1 MLMPSRSRRGR
12 PVFGLV
18 RTMPRKKRPTL
29 TAGAAKALD
38 EARDAAPAGQ
48 SEAKADVGKTAH
60 AGAATKPTIA
70 RPRRK
75 RKITEADVRGLKY
88 FALIDGL
95 LSRLHGCATERDK
108 AGNRILHFDQYCA
121 LVLLFYFNP
130 IVGSLRGIQEASQLK
145 KIQKRLGCARAS
157 LGSLSEAAQVFDPE
171 LLRQMIPE
179 LAAKIL
185 PTARGKD
192 ASALRNL
199 IAVDGSLL
207 PALPKMVWALW
218 RDKDHRAAKMHVHF
232 DVFKGVPEDVTV
244 TQGNGSEREQLRKML
259 QPRRIYV
266 TDRGYE
272 DYQLLQD
279 IVDACSSSIAR
290 LQDDPAYQPSEE
302 RPLTKEDKAAGV
314 VRDVILKR
322 LGTAHHKNVLKH
334 PVRLVF
340 VQTDKLD
347 STGKPNVLVLVTNLL
362 DLPAELVA
370 IGYKHRWA
378 VELFFRWLKCIL
390 GCRHLLA
397 NSQNGVEIQVYLGM
411 IASLLISLW
420 TGRKP
425 TTRTLEMV
433 QFYFCGWATWGELQ
447 AHIQKLNK
455 HDEKLRKQD

>member
-1 MLMPSRSRRGR
+1 
-12 PVFGLV
+12 
-18 RTMPRKKRPTL
+18 MPRKNRLSSVGQAPR
-29 TAGAAKALD
+29 ASEGAQD
-38 EARDAAPAGQ
+38 TAPATE
-48 SEAKADVGKTAH
+48 SKSKTNVGETAH
-60 AGAATKPTIA
+60 GGTAANRIIP
-70 RPRRK
+70 RSRRK
-75 RKITEADVRGLKY
+75 RKLTEGNLKGLKY
-88 FALIDGL
+88 FALVDRL
-95 LSRLHGCATERDK
+95 LKRLHDCAAERDK
-108 AGNRILHFDQYCA
+108 ARNRILHYDQYCC

-130 IVGSLRGIQEASQLK
+130 IIRSLHGIQEASELK
-145 KIQKRLGCARAS
+145 KIQKKLGCSRAS
-157 LGSLSEAAQVFDPE
+157 LGSLSEAAHVFDSE

-192 ASALRNL
+192 ASALKNL

-218 RDKDHRAAKMHVHF
+218 KDNDHRAAKMHVHF

-244 TQGNGSEREQLRKML
+244 TKGNGSEREQLRKML
-259 QPRRIYV
+259 QPGRIYV
-266 TDRGYE
+266 KDRGYE

-279 IVDACSSSIAR
+279 IVDARSSFIAR
-290 LQDDPAYQPSEE
+290 LQDDVAYKVSEE

-314 VRDVILKR
+314 VRDVILER
-322 LGTAHHKNVLKH
+322 LGSDHHKNVLKQK
-334 PVRLVF
+334 VRLVF
-340 VQTDKLD
+340 VHTDKLD
-347 STGKPNVLVLVTNLL
+347 SNGQPNVLVLVTNLL

-397 NSQNGVEIQVYLGM
+397 NSKNGVEIQVYLGM

-425 TTRTLEMV
+425 TIRTLEMV
-433 QFYFCGWATWGELQ
+433 QFYFSGWATWGELQ
-447 AHIQKLNK
+447 AHIQKLK
-455 HDEKLRKQD
+455 EHDEKLKKHD